1 MVSLQIRVDEELRD
15 QAQQIASDLG
25 MDLTTAVRIF
35 LKQMVNDQGLP
46 FRPERDPFH
55 SPRNQNALKQSLKSL
70 NAGQLVRK
78 TLDELEQGMPG

>member
-35 LKQMVNDQGLP
+35 LKQLVTHKGLP
-46 FRPERDPFH
+46 FRPELDPFY
-55 SPRNQNALKQSLKSL
+55 SPGNQRALKASLDSLK
-70 NAGQLVRK
+70 AGHLVTRRM
-78 TLDELEQGMPG
+78 DELEGLLE